1 MPDFHMRRKDKMVTD
16 RDELLKPLR
25 EADYITLA
33 LSMENIPYIATLSHG
48 FDEDNNC
55 IYFHCAKEGK
65 KVTYLRSNPVVW
77 GQALLDG
84 EYQHGSCDHLYH
96 STQFLGRVTFIDD
109 LDEKRHALEVAIRQL
124 DEAPDEIIKTQLM
137 ESSISKVLI
146 GRIDIEEISGKRAD
160 KIIISL

>member
-1 MPDFHMRRKDKMVTD
+1 MPDFHMRRKDKMVTE
-16 RDELLKPLR
+16 RDELLKPLK
-25 EADYITLA
+25 EANYIILA
-33 LSMENIPYIATLSHG
+33 LSMDNVPYIATLSHG
-48 FDEDNNC
+48 FDEENNC

-65 KVTYLRSNPVVW
+65 KVTYLRNKPVVW

-84 EYQHGSCDHLYH
+84 QYQHGSCDHLYH
-96 STQFLGRVTFIDD
+96 STQFLGRVMFVDD
-109 LDEKRHALEVAIRQL
+109 LDEKRHALEVVIRQL
-124 DEAPDEIIKTQLM
+124 DEDPDEIIKTQLM

>member
-1 MPDFHMRRKDKMVTD
+1 MPDVHMRRKDKMVTD
-16 RDELLKPLR
+16 KSELVKPLK
-25 EADYITLA
+25 EAKYITLA
-33 LSMENIPYIATLSHG
+33 LSMDNVPYIATLSHG
-48 FDEDNNC
+48 LDEENNC
-55 IYFHCAKEGK
+55 IYFHCAREGK

-96 STQFLGRVTFIDD
+96 STQFLGRVTFVDD
-109 LDEKRHALEVAIRQL
+109 LEEKRHALEMAIRQL
-124 DEAPDEIIKTQLM
+124 DEDPDEIIKNQLK

-146 GRIDIEEISGKRAD
+146 GRIDIQEISGKRAD